1 MEKVNSDITAFKIK
15 LERIEEIS
23 ELLEDQDL
31 DLEQAIKLYEEG
43 MILSQECLKSLQ
55 AAEVKDYRI
64 KKTHSIRF
72 NDHPINHFFSLEKP
86 NA

>member
-1 MEKVNSDITAFKIK
+1 MEKVNSDITAFKVK
-15 LERIEEIS
+15 LERIEQIS

-55 AAEVKDYRI
+55 AAEVKI
-64 KKTHSIRF
+64 TELKNSF
-72 NDHPINHFFSLEKP
+72 NTL
-86 NA
+86 

>member
-1 MEKVNSDITAFKIK
+1 MDKVNSDITAFKIK

-55 AAEVKDYRI
+55 AAEVKI
-64 KKTHSIRF
+64 TELKNSF
-72 NDHPINHFFSLEKP
+72 NTL
-86 NA
+86 

>member
-1 MEKVNSDITAFKIK
+1 MTGKFLLKVIMEKVNSDITAFKIK
-15 LERIEEIS
+15 LERIEQIS

-55 AAEVKDYRI
+55 AAEVKI
-64 KKTHSIRF
+64 TELKNSF
-72 NDHPINHFFSLEKP
+72 NTL
-86 NA
+86 

>member
-15 LERIEEIS
+15 LERIEQIS

-55 AAEVKDYRI
+55 AAEVKI
-64 KKTHSIRF
+64 TELKNSF
-72 NDHPINHFFSLEKP
+72 NTL
-86 NA
+86 

>member
-55 AAEVKDYRI
+55 AAEVKI
-64 KKTHSIRF
+64 TELKNSF
-72 NDHPINHFFSLEKP
+72 NTL
-86 NA
+86 

>member
-15 LERIEEIS
+15 LERIEQIS

-43 MILSQECLKSLQ
+43 MILSQECLKTLQ
-55 AAEVKDYRI
+55 AAEVKI
-64 KKTHSIRF
+64 TELKNSF
-72 NDHPINHFFSLEKP
+72 NTL
-86 NA
+86 

>member
-1 MEKVNSDITAFKIK
+1 MDKVNSDITAFKIK
-15 LERIEEIS
+15 LERIEQIS

-55 AAEVKDYRI
+55 AAEVKI
-64 KKTHSIRF
+64 TELKNSF
-72 NDHPINHFFSLEKP
+72 NTL
-86 NA
+86 

>member
-1 MEKVNSDITAFKIK
+1 LTGKFLLKVIMEKVNSDITAFKIK

-55 AAEVKDYRI
+55 AAEVKI
-64 KKTHSIRF
+64 TELKNSF
-72 NDHPINHFFSLEKP
+72 NTL
-86 NA
+86 

>member
-1 MEKVNSDITAFKIK
+1 MKKVNNDIASFKTR
-15 LERIEEIS
+15 LERIEQIS

-55 AAEVKDYRI
+55 AAEVKI
-64 KKTHSIRF
+64 TELKNSF
-72 NDHPINHFFSLEKP
+72 NTL
-86 NA
+86 

>member
-1 MEKVNSDITAFKIK
+1 MTGKFLLKVMMKKVNNDIASFKTR
-15 LERIEEIS
+15 LERIEQIS

-55 AAEVKDYRI
+55 AAEVKI
-64 KKTHSIRF
+64 TELKNSF
-72 NDHPINHFFSLEKP
+72 NTL
-86 NA
+86 

>member
-55 AAEVKDYRI
+55 AAEVK
-64 KKTHSIRF
+64 IRELKSSF
-72 NDHPINHFFSLEKP
+72 NTL
-86 NA
+86 

>member
-15 LERIEEIS
+15 LERIELIS

-55 AAEVKDYRI
+55 AAEVKI
-64 KKTHSIRF
+64 TELKNSF
-72 NDHPINHFFSLEKP
+72 NTL
-86 NA
+86 

>member
-1 MEKVNSDITAFKIK
+1 MTGKFLLKVIMEKVNSDITAFKIK

-55 AAEVKDYRI
+55 AAEVKI
-64 KKTHSIRF
+64 TELKNSF
-72 NDHPINHFFSLEKP
+72 NTL
-86 NA
+86 

>member
-15 LERIEEIS
+15 LDRIEEIS

-55 AAEVKDYRI
+55 AAEVKI
-64 KKTHSIRF
+64 TELKNSF
-72 NDHPINHFFSLEKP
+72 NTL
-86 NA
+86 